1 MATPVIRLSILR
13 RSIMLGDLI
22 QHTGLLPHKVPYT
35 SLWGS
40 ARKDIYRRNS
50 HVWNKCLSQQP
61 NICVQC
67 RLMHLSFK
75 WYKKRK
81 TAEDK
86 KPAAEVQSF
95 SKAKDKEPVAVWRY
109 MTVADVA
116 NAVGKSVDHVFEV
129 MMYVDNSVYYDKPS
143 SVIDNLQVIQDI
155 VKKSG
160 MRARTVPHPDL
171 NVSESLNKDAT
182 KRPPPDPS
190 VLVKRPPVVTIMG
203 HVDHGKTT
211 LLDSLRNTSV
221 VKTEFGGITQ
231 HIGAFSV
238 KLQSEK
244 TITFLDTPG
253 HAAFTAM
260 RARGAK
266 VTDLV
271 VLVVAADDGVMEQ
284 TVESIRMAKAA
295 EVPIIVAINKIDKKE
310 ADIECTKDM
319 LIPHGIQVED
329 RGGDVQAIPI
339 SALAGTNLDE
349 LSEAIV
355 LQAELM
361 DLKGDPRG
369 MVEGVVVESRTDSRR
384 GKLATVI
391 VQRGTLQKGA
401 VLVAG
406 LAWAKVRAMFNEWG
420 QPIQQAPP
428 STPVEVLG
436 WRELPSAGSE
446 IIEVESEKRARE
458 VMKWRESV
466 RQAEKQEAEREA
478 VACKIEEHLK
488 IYKTQLEMRR
498 KSGRYKLRPTGPRQ
512 KEIKDLDEGPRV
524 SVVVK
529 GDVDGSVEAILDIL
543 ETYDGNAAC
552 KLDLVHYGVG
562 NVSET
567 DVELADT
574 FNAIIYCFNVEV
586 PDEVEELAKSNKVSI
601 HSHNVIYKLVD
612 DLKKEISSQLP
623 LKNVEEVL
631 GEANVLQDFEV
642 TEGKKKVHVAGCRCT
657 KGILKKTGKYRLHRG
672 QEVIYDGLLASMRH
686 LKNEVDS
693 IKKDVECGVRLEDG
707 TITFKPGD
715 ILVCYQTR
723 KEEQQ
728 TDWDPGF

>member
-13 RSIMLGDLI
+13 
-22 QHTGLLPHKVPYT
+22 
-35 SLWGS
+35 SLCGS
-40 ARKDIYRRNS
+40 VRKDSHRRHS
-50 HVWNKCLSQQP
+50 CVWSKCLSQQS
-61 NICVQC
+61 NIWIQC
-67 RLMHLSFK
+67 RLMHLSCK

-81 TAEDK
+81 TAEERK
-86 KPAAEVQSF
+86 TAALVHLSP
-95 SKAKDKEPVAVWRY
+95 KAKNREPVVGIWRY

-116 NAVGKSVDHVFEV
+116 NAMGKSVDHVFEV
-129 MMYVDNSVYYDKPS
+129 MMYIDNSVYYDKSS
-143 SVIDNLQVIQDI
+143 SVIDNLQVIQEI

-160 MRARTVPHPDL
+160 MRALTVPPPDL
-171 NVSESLNKDAT
+171 KESELLNKDAT

-190 VLVKRPPVVTIMG
+190 VLVKRPPVVTVMG

-238 KLQSEK
+238 KVQSEQ

-310 ADIECTKDM
+310 ADIERTKDM
-319 LIPHGIQVED
+319 LVPHGIQVED
-329 RGGDVQAIPI
+329 RGGDVQAVPI
-339 SALAGTNLDE
+339 SALAGTNLDM
-349 LSEAIV
+349 LSEVIV

-369 MVEGVVVESRTDSRR
+369 MVEGVVVESRTDPRR

-391 VQRGTLQKGA
+391 VQRGTLQKGT

-420 QPIQQAPP
+420 QPIQHAPP

-446 IIEVESEKRARE
+446 IIEVESEKRAHE

-478 VACKIEEHLK
+478 VECKIEEHLK

-498 KSGRYKLRPTGPRQ
+498 KLGRYKLRPTGPRE
-512 KEIKDLDEGPRV
+512 KEIKDRDEGPRV

-529 GDVDGSVEAILDIL
+529 GDVDGSVEAILDVL
-543 ETYDGNAAC
+543 ETYDGNTAC

-567 DVELADT
+567 DVELADA
-574 FNAIIYCFNVEV
+574 FDAIIYCFNVEI
-586 PDEVEELAKSNKVSI
+586 PDKVEELAKSHKILVR
-601 HSHNVIYKLVD
+601 SHNVIYKLVD
-612 DLKKEISSQLP
+612 DLKKEISSRLP
-623 LKNVEEVL
+623 LRDVEEVL
-631 GEANVLQDFEV
+631 GEANVLQDFEI

-672 QEVIYDGLLASMRH
+672 EEVIYDGLLASMRH

-693 IKKDVECGVRLEDG
+693 IKKDVECGLRLEDG
-707 TITFKPGD
+707 TITFKSGD